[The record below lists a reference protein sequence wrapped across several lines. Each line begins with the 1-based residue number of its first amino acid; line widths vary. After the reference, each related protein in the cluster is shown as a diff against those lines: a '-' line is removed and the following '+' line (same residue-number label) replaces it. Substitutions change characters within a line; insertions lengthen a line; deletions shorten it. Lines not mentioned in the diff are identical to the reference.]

1 MTAGAMLIAIGIDVV
16 LGWPRVFFARVRH
29 PVVWVGALVA
39 FLEASLN
46 RPIFSP
52 PIRRFFGVLLVLVV
66 GGLAGLAGFVIS
78 SLAPEGYP
86 GALLLGIA
94 GWPLI
99 AARALHDH
107 VAAVA
112 WPLAQDDLDSA
123 RVEVAKI
130 VGRDPNRLD
139 APGIARAAIESL
151 AENASDGVIA
161 PLFWGVAAGLPGLFV
176 YKAINTLD
184 SMVGHRSLRFEAF
197 GWASARLDDLVNL
210 IPARLTGA
218 LFALAALRPR
228 EGLAAMLRDAPRH
241 RSPNAGWPEAAM
253 ADALGVRLSGPRAYE
268 GRVAEEPYVNA
279 AGREAR
285 ADDIL
290 AALALYRR
298 MLLGVIVLLA
308 LVASR

>member
-1 MTAGAMLIAIGIDVV
+1 MTASAMLIALGIDAI
-16 LGWPRVFFARVRH
+16 LGWPKAFFARVRH
-29 PVVWVGALVA
+29 PVVWVGALVT
-39 FLEASLN
+39 FLEARLN
-46 RPIFSP
+46 RPTFSP
-52 PIRRFFGVLLVLVV
+52 ALRRLCGILLVLIIA
-66 GGLAGLAGFVIS
+66 GLAGLAGFVIS
-78 SLAPEGYP
+78 ALATGGYT
-86 GALLLGIA
+86 GLFLLGVA

-112 WPLAQDDLDSA
+112 SPLARGDLDSA

-139 APGIARAAIESL
+139 APGVARAAIESL
-151 AENASDGVIA
+151 AENTSDGVIA
-161 PLFWGVAAGLPGLFV
+161 PLFWGAVAGLPGLFV

-184 SMVGHRSLRFEAF
+184 SMIGHRSLRFEAF

-268 GRVAEEPYVNA
+268 GRIAGEPYVNA
-279 AGREAR
+279 EGREAS
-285 ADDIL
+285 AADIL

-298 MLLGVIVLLA
+298 TLLGVTVLLA
-308 LVASR
+308 LMASR